1 MSAYYKCEIDK
12 DGYKE
17 DAETTEPA
25 KLPYY
30 AYVVL
35 IFLSILF
42 FVIFIMSL
50 IKYLDVDILFFLNNR
65 FRNLNLIYPA
75 ILCVSA
81 IILIIFSIIKVTIKT
96 KNIFSPIID
105 FVVLLPFVSLIIFS
119 IVKIMYQ

>member
-1 MSAYYKCEIDK
+1 MSAYYKCEIEK

-17 DAETTEPA
+17 DVETTEPA

-42 FVIFIMSL
+42 FVIFIMCL
-50 IKYLDVDILFFLNNR
+50 IKYRDADILFFLNDR
-65 FRNLNLIYPA
+65 YRNLKLIYPA

-96 KNIFSPIID
+96 KNNFSPIID

-119 IVKIMYQ
+119 IVKIAHQ

>member
-1 MSAYYKCEIDK
+1 MSAYYKCEIEK
-12 DGYKE
+12 DGYKKE
-17 DAETTEPA
+17 VETIEPA

-50 IKYLDVDILFFLNNR
+50 IKYRDVDILFFLNDR
-65 FRNLNLIYPA
+65 YRNLNLIYPA
-75 ILCVSA
+75 ILFVSA

-96 KNIFSPIID
+96 KNSFSPIID

-119 IVKIMYQ
+119 IVKIVYQ

>member
-1 MSAYYKCEIDK
+1 MSAYYKCEIEK
-12 DGYKE
+12 DGYKK
-17 DAETTEPA
+17 DVETTEPA

-42 FVIFIMSL
+42 FVIFIMCL
-50 IKYLDVDILFFLNNR
+50 IKYRDVDILFFLNDR
-65 FRNLNLIYPA
+65 YRNLKLIYPA

-96 KNIFSPIID
+96 KNNFSPIID

-119 IVKIMYQ
+119 IVKIAYQ